1 MNPQR
6 HLVIVTPLPPAKSS
20 IGQYG
25 YYLAQALACTNSF
38 GQITILAQREA
49 GTKEVDL
56 SPPMRVERIWKR
68 DRPDSSLRI
77 IRRLRQLKPDLVWYN
92 LGASIFGKNLLSNVS
107 GLLCPFLTRRISIPT
122 VVTMHEMVESIDLK
136 TLHVP
141 GGGLSSWGTGMIR
154 FMLTQADL
162 VCVTL
167 ERHAKWLA
175 RRAPYAQVMHIPHGI
190 FTAPQVLPDRADLN
204 LLVFGNLAPYKGLET
219 ALEAFSSLRQN
230 YPSIRLTIA
239 GTEHPR
245 FPGYIERI
253 RKEIGNIPSINWS
266 INVPEYELPYLFA
279 HSTLVVIPNIATT
292 GSSSVLYRAVGW
304 GRAVMAS
311 DLPELRAVAEEEQ
324 FRINFFTRGNS
335 AALAK
340 SLKSLLFDLEK
351 RKAQVRHNFGIVI
364 DHLTVEHTAQA
375 YLHAFERVLDG

>member
-1 MNPQR
+1 MNPQY

-25 YYLAQALACTNSF
+25 YYLAEALAATKTF
-38 GQITILAQREA
+38 AQITILAQVEASTRE
-49 GTKEVDL
+49 TDL
-56 SPPMRVERIWKR
+56 SWPLHVERIWKR
-68 DRPDSSLRI
+68 DQPGSSLRI

-92 LGASIFGKNLLSNVS
+92 LGASIFGKNVLSNVS
-107 GLLCPFLTRRISIPT
+107 GLLCPFLTRRLGIAS
-122 VVTMHEMVESIDLK
+122 VVTMHEMVDAVDFK

-141 GGGLSSWGTGMIR
+141 GGELLSCGTSIMR
-154 FMLTQADL
+154 FMLTQTDL

-175 RRAPYAQVMHIPHGI
+175 GRDPRTPIVHIPHGI
-190 FTAPQVLPDRADLN
+190 FNRPQVLPDSPDLN

-219 ALEAFSSLRQN
+219 VLEAFSSLRQK
-230 YPSIRLTIA
+230 YPSIGLTIA

-253 RKEIGNIPSINWS
+253 RKELGKKTAMKWA
-266 INVPEYELPYLFA
+266 INVPEHELHRLFA
-279 HSTLVVIPNIATT
+279 HSTLVVIPNLATT

-324 FRINFFTRGNS
+324 FRINFFPGGNS
-335 AALAK
+335 AALAR
-340 SLKSLLFDLEK
+340 SLESLLFDPKK
-351 RKAQVRHNFGIVI
+351 RKAQVRHNFGIVV
-364 DHLTVEHTAQA
+364 DHLTVEHTSQA
-375 YLHAFERVLDG
+375 YLRAFEWVLAM